1 MRNAFQQPLF
11 SPTIYFFLSDEE
23 KEETKRGLQVPN
35 KVQKLSTLSLSLSL
49 SLTLSV
55 SLCF

>member
-1 MRNAFQQPLF
+1 MRHAFQPAVVV

-35 KVQKLSTLSLSLSL
+35 KAQ
-49 SLTLSV
+49 
-55 SLCF
+55 